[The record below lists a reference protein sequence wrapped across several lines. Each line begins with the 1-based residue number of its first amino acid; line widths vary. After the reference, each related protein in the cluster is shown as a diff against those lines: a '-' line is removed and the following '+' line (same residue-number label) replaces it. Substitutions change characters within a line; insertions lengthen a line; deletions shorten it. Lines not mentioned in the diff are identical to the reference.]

1 MEKFDVAVIGS
12 GPGGY
17 VAAIRCAQLGMKTAL
32 IEKYDTLGG
41 TCLNVG
47 CIPSKTL
54 LDSSEH
60 FYNAAHS
67 FADHGIDINT
77 PKVNL
82 PQMMKRKKEV
92 IDQTCGGI
100 DFLMKKNKIEVLK
113 GWGSFVDATHLKV
126 SKEDKQIDFEASL
139 KKLESIVAQLEDENI
154 SLEDSV
160 QSFEVGVNLVKECQK
175 QLQKAEL
182 KIKKLLDDG
191 TSTEINK

>member
-1 MEKFDVAVIGS
+1 M
-12 GPGGY
+12 
-17 VAAIRCAQLGMKTAL
+17 
-32 IEKYDTLGG
+32 
-41 TCLNVG
+41 
-47 CIPSKTL
+47 
-54 LDSSEH
+54 
-60 FYNAAHS
+60 
-67 FADHGIDINT
+67 
-77 PKVNL
+77 
-82 PQMMKRKKEV
+82 
-92 IDQTCGGI
+92 
-100 DFLMKKNKIEVLK
+100 
-113 GWGSFVDATHLKV
+113 